1 MGRHLDPNEV
11 ISELGCDG
19 IIVVSELLC
28 RQSLE
33 KASKGPVELDEYP
46 PTLCVSTMSEFMIA
60 CRHWG
65 EARTGNSRQARCD
78 CAVVYF
84 QVGLEWR
91 RSCCS
96 LLAPMS
102 SDSFSFSTLT

>member
-46 PTLCVSTMSEFMIA
+46 PTLCVSTMSEFMIV

-65 EARTGNSRQARCD
+65 EARTGSSRVAVAVRCSTSKSLQNGGDIRAARCSP
-78 CAVVYF
+78 
-84 QVGLEWR
+84 R
-91 RSCCS
+91 
-96 LLAPMS
+96 
-102 SDSFSFSTLT
+102 